1 MGIIE
6 GGKQGNKIIVI
17 DPGGILGQKTGILSE
32 KGYQVDFFISPDEGL
47 RSLAKA
53 VSSPYFL
60 IIEGYVET
68 EAQQES
74 LLVKA
79 KKISPDT
86 QRLLVAAPSEVPSFV
101 NAINSAGIHACLP
114 LPFTKEDLFFQVRL
128 RYEEYE
134 IGKKVKNLQ
143 KTIQRQ
149 NKQLFQIAG
158 NLRKKEALYAA
169 SIQQKEQEIRLL
181 KSKIKFVFGGHES
194 EDETDIMRFLEKE
207 GVSFNSFGFRQAF
220 DDLKIRVKD
229 IFSTILLE
237 RGIVE
242 ALTPP
247 SDTLDNGIDASE
259 YKPLAVLLTKE
270 LINYMIWKFECGQ
283 GSLSDRKQSDARD
296 YFTISVSDN
305 MLNAYIYL
313 TLEKDSP
320 KTVTAYM
327 VEQFLHKNAIVFGIA
342 EDSVIREWISGSSR
356 DGKKLLVA
364 VGKPPVAAIDGEVH
378 YYFATSFRRAGRI
391 NSDGTIDFK
400 ERGEVPHVKEDVV
413 LASKI
418 LPVPGAPGIDVK
430 GMEIPVADPVD
441 PAFSAGSGTRFNED
455 KTKIFS
461 TTQGEPHLD
470 VMGVVS
476 VNKEFQIK
484 GDVGFETGNINF
496 DGNVIVPGTVQEGFK
511 VKCVSLIAKEICGAQ
526 IDISGDLNVSMGIID
541 AKLVNVKGNIHAK
554 YVRNSTINAFG
565 DLTVQK
571 EIIDSTIYL
580 SGACNNES
588 GIILNSTLSAKLGI
602 KAGTV
607 GSESVGS
614 SVLTVGVDE
623 HLIRMK
629 DKIQSNI
636 TYNRSILK
644 ELKSEITQMKEVDK
658 WLHSIV
664 VGNAQIQDHAQLGV
678 REIEKKR
685 DALDRKK
692 DAAVLQKISDKIQK
706 LRKKAKNAEEKINEG
721 LERQDQIHNDIL
733 VKEGKIKE
741 LESSNK
747 YLIEELKN
755 LEIISNKSVP
765 LPQLTISRHIQSQTK
780 IKSLHMYKILEKS
793 CSRCI
798 IKEKCRSAGGIVYY
812 IMEII

>member
-1 MGIIE
+1 
-6 GGKQGNKIIVI
+6 
-17 DPGGILGQKTGILSE
+17 
-32 KGYQVDFFISPDEGL
+32 
-47 RSLAKA
+47 
-53 VSSPYFL
+53 
-60 IIEGYVET
+60 
-68 EAQQES
+68 
-74 LLVKA
+74 
-79 KKISPDT
+79 
-86 QRLLVAAPSEVPSFV
+86 
-101 NAINSAGIHACLP
+101 
-114 LPFTKEDLFFQVRL
+114 
-128 RYEEYE
+128 
-134 IGKKVKNLQ
+134 
-143 KTIQRQ
+143 
-149 NKQLFQIAG
+149 
-158 NLRKKEALYAA
+158 
-169 SIQQKEQEIRLL
+169 
-181 KSKIKFVFGGHES
+181 
-194 EDETDIMRFLEKE
+194 
-207 GVSFNSFGFRQAF
+207 
-220 DDLKIRVKD
+220 
-229 IFSTILLE
+229 
-237 RGIVE
+237 
-242 ALTPP
+242 
-247 SDTLDNGIDASE
+247 
-259 YKPLAVLLTKE
+259 
-270 LINYMIWKFECGQ
+270 
-283 GSLSDRKQSDARD
+283 
-296 YFTISVSDN
+296 
-305 MLNAYIYL
+305 
-313 TLEKDSP
+313 
-320 KTVTAYM
+320 
-327 VEQFLHKNAIVFGIA
+327 
-342 EDSVIREWISGSSR
+342 
-356 DGKKLLVA
+356 
-364 VGKPPVAAIDGEVH
+364 
-378 YYFATSFRRAGRI
+378 FRRAGRI
-391 NSDGTIDFK
+391 NSDGSIDFK
-400 ERGEVPHVKEDVV
+400 ERGEVPHVKEAVV

-430 GMEIPVADPVD
+430 CMEIPVADPVD

-484 GDVGFETGNINF
+484 GDVGFQTGNINF

-541 AKLVNVKGNIHAK
+541 AKLVNVKGNIYAK

-614 SVLTVGVDE
+614 SILTVGVDE

-629 DKIQSNI
+629 DKIQSKL

-658 WLHSIV
+658 WLHSII
-664 VGNAQIQDHAQLGV
+664 VGNAQIQDRVQLGI

-685 DALDRKK
+685 DALDGKK
-692 DAAVLQKISDKIQK
+692 DPAVLQKMSDKIQK
-706 LRKKAKNAEEKINEG
+706 LRTKAKNAEEKINEEF
-721 LERQDQIHNDIL
+721 ERQDQIHNDIL

-747 YLIEELKN
+747 HLIEELKN
-755 LEIISNKSVP
+755 LEMISNKSDP
-765 LPQLTISRHIQSQTK
+765 LPQLSISRHIQSQTK
-780 IKSLHMYKILEKS
+780 IKSRHSDKILEKS